1 MQYFTMGTWVLGL
14 SLGVAVAGALVG
26 LICIRQSTLSV
37 TAKFRLVWL
46 TAAAVCIGA
55 IGTHLGTSVTL
66 LGVGVGGGTVHYDLL
81 RRAAALILVPV
92 AVLAALLIVG
102 RNPQLPRLAVGAL
115 VMGLSLGAGNYF
127 VLSALEVQGTV
138 SISPAIIAGV
148 TVLSVV
154 VAFGLLYAMRLRATV
169 ALLGVAMLYA
179 AAIVGMHYLALS
191 GLQVHLDPAMPPPGG
206 QDLFTVFIPVFA
218 IGVMSLA
225 IPITAVLVAPDRA
238 GRLQPEPRKPR
249 QRRPRPTRP
258 TRPAGTRRREP
269 VG

>member
-1 MQYFTMGTWVLGL
+1 MGTWVLGL
-14 SLGVAVAGALVG
+14 SLGVAVAGTLVG

-37 TAKFRLVWL
+37 TAKFRMVWL

-55 IGTHLGTSVTL
+55 IGTHLAASVTL
-66 LGVGVGGGTVHYDLL
+66 LGVGVSGGTIHYDLL
-81 RRAAALILVPV
+81 RRGAALVLTPV
-92 AVLAALLIVG
+92 AVLAALFIVG
-102 RNPQLPRLAVGAL
+102 RTPKLPRLGVGAL
-115 VMGLSLGAGNYF
+115 VMGLGLGAGNYF
-127 VLSALEVQGTV
+127 VLSALEVQGT
-138 SISPAIIAGV
+138 ITIGPAYVAGH
-148 TVLSVV
+148 TVLSMV
-154 VAFGLLYAMRLRATV
+154 VAFGLLYAMRLRSAA
-169 ALLGVAMLYA
+169 ALLGVAVLYA

-191 GLQVHLDPAMPPPGG
+191 GLSIRLDPAMPQPGG

-249 QRRPRPTRP
+249 QRGPRPQRSS
-258 TRPAGTRRREP
+258 GQRRRQP